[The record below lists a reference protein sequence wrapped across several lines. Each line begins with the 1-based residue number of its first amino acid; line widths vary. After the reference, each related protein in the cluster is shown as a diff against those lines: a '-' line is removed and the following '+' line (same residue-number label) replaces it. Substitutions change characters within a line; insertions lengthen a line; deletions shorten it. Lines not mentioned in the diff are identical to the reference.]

1 MLNVTGVLLMELI
14 LIGIIILALVLY
26 VGVIIYQRHNSKQID
41 ALQEQEQKMSKL
53 PFKKTMSA
61 ARQQGLAGQSQEEYA
76 KWQTHLQEIQKNGFA
91 GLERKLLLA
100 ETSNNRY
107 RFFAA
112 TKLVN
117 ELTKQIATTQQA
129 LDEIMA
135 GFKQIQADAEA
146 NQTQAKSLRELYQKL
161 RKQLLTKSFSY
172 GAAADGLEEK
182 LSYLETSFDKYNRFT
197 KSGDHVES
205 KSILA
210 QLDKDLTE
218 LNDLM
223 KRIPPRFKELNNEF
237 PEQLEELRQGYQRL
251 ADKAYQFYGIDI
263 PSELTDLDQRINK
276 TRKSLKELDLT
287 AIEAA
292 DQDIARR
299 IDHLYDVMEAEI
311 KAHQEVE
318 SRHDELQAFINHAQ
332 KQNREL
338 QTELDHLD
346 QSYSLNNNEIGQAH
360 DLKQQLDEVRST
372 FENDMQEVASQTAV
386 YSMVAENYSTAFAAL
401 TEIEKK
407 QKALNDSV
415 QGLRRGEEE
424 AQRSLQSFEFE
435 IRNIKRQVEK
445 INLPGLSRPYLDF
458 FFVVSDEITKLDQ
471 ELNQVKIDLDVITKA
486 LITTQEDLN
495 KLKEETNDMIDSALL
510 TEQLLQYANR
520 YRHSHADVAQASDE
534 ALRLFNSEH
543 DYKQAAENIATVL
556 EQVEPGSY
564 KKVEESYYKTKDQE
578 LKV

>member
-1 MLNVTGVLLMELI
+1 MELI

-26 VGVIIYQRHNSKQID
+26 VGVIFYQRRNSKQID
-41 ALQEQEQKMSKL
+41 ALQDREQKLTKL

-76 KWQTHLQEIQKNGFA
+76 KWQERLQEIQKNGFA
-91 GLERKLLLA
+91 DLERKLLLA
-100 ETSNNRY
+100 ETTNNRY

-112 TKLVN
+112 AKTIK
-117 ELTKQIATTQQA
+117 ELKQQLTTVQQA

-135 GFKQIQADAEA
+135 GFGQIQADATA
-146 NQTQAKSLRELYQKL
+146 NQTKAKELRELYQKL

-197 KSGDHVES
+197 KSGDHVEG
-205 KSILA
+205 KAILG
-210 QLDKDLTE
+210 QLDKDITE

-237 PEQLEELRQGYQRL
+237 PEQLEELRQGYRRL
-251 ADKAYQFYGIDI
+251 ADEAYQFYDIDI
-263 PSELTDLDQRINK
+263 PAELTDLDQHINT
-276 TRKSLKELDLT
+276 TRKSLKKLDLT
-287 AIEAA
+287 AIEAT

-311 KAHQEVE
+311 KAHEEVE

-338 QTELDHLD
+338 QDELDHLN
-346 QSYSLNNNEIGQAH
+346 QSYSLNNNEISQAQE
-360 DLKQQLDEVRST
+360 LKHQLDEIRTT
-372 FENDMQEVASQTAV
+372 FENDMQEVAGQTAV

-407 QKALNDSV
+407 QKAINDSV

-435 IRNIKRQVEK
+435 IRNVKRQVEK
-445 INLPGLSRPYLDF
+445 LNLPGLPRHYLDF
-458 FFVVSDEITKLDQ
+458 FFIVADEITKLDQ
-471 ELNQVKIDLDVITKA
+471 ELNQVKIDLDVITKE

-495 KLKEETNDMIDSALL
+495 KLKEETNALIDSALL

-534 ALRLFNSEH
+534 ALRLFNSEY
-543 DYKQAAENIATVL
+543 DYKQAAETIATVL

-564 KKVEESYYKTKDQE
+564 KKVEESFYKTKDQE

>member
-1 MLNVTGVLLMELI
+1 MELI

-26 VGVIIYQRHNSKQID
+26 VGVIFYQRRNSKQID
-41 ALQEQEQKMSKL
+41 ALQDQEQKLTKL

-76 KWQTHLQEIQKNGFA
+76 KWQERLQEIQKNGFA
-91 GLERKLLLA
+91 ELERKLLLA
-100 ETSNNRY
+100 ETTNNRY

-112 TKLVN
+112 AKTIK
-117 ELTKQIATTQQA
+117 ELKQQLTTVQQA

-135 GFKQIQADAEA
+135 GFGQIQADATA
-146 NQTQAKSLRELYQKL
+146 NQTKAKELRELYQKL

-197 KSGDHVES
+197 KSGDHVEG
-205 KSILA
+205 KAILG
-210 QLDKDLTE
+210 QLDKDITE

-237 PEQLEELRQGYQRL
+237 PEQLEELRQGYRRL
-251 ADKAYQFYGIDI
+251 ADEAYQFYDIDI
-263 PSELTDLDQRINK
+263 PAELTDLDQHINT
-276 TRKSLKELDLT
+276 TRKSLKKLDLT
-287 AIEAA
+287 AIEAT

-311 KAHQEVE
+311 KAHEEVE

-338 QTELDHLD
+338 QDELDHLN
-346 QSYSLNNNEIGQAH
+346 QSYSLNNNEISQAQE
-360 DLKQQLDEVRST
+360 LKHQLDEIRTT
-372 FENDMQEVASQTAV
+372 FENDMQEVAGQTAV

-407 QKALNDSV
+407 QKAINDSV

-435 IRNIKRQVEK
+435 IRNVKRQVEK
-445 INLPGLSRPYLDF
+445 LNLPGLSRHYLDF
-458 FFVVSDEITKLDQ
+458 FFIVADEITKLDQ
-471 ELNQVKIDLDVITKA
+471 ELNQVKIDLDVITKE

-495 KLKEETNDMIDSALL
+495 KLKEETNALIDSALL

-534 ALRLFNSEH
+534 ALRLFNSEY
-543 DYKQAAENIATVL
+543 DYKQAAETIATVL

-564 KKVEESYYKTKDQE
+564 KKVEESFYKTKDQE

>member
-1 MLNVTGVLLMELI
+1 MELI

-26 VGVIIYQRHNSKQID
+26 VGVIFYQRRNSKQID
-41 ALQEQEQKMSKL
+41 ALQDQEQKLTKL

-76 KWQTHLQEIQKNGFA
+76 KWQERLQEIQKNGFA
-91 GLERKLLLA
+91 DLERKLLLA
-100 ETSNNRY
+100 ETTNNRY

-112 TKLVN
+112 AKTIK
-117 ELTKQIATTQQA
+117 ELKQQLTTVQQA

-135 GFKQIQADAEA
+135 GFGQIQADATA
-146 NQTQAKSLRELYQKL
+146 NQTKAKELRELYQKL

-197 KSGDHVES
+197 KSGDHVEG
-205 KSILA
+205 KAILG
-210 QLDKDLTE
+210 QLDKDITE

-237 PEQLEELRQGYQRL
+237 PEQLEELRQGYRRL
-251 ADKAYQFYGIDI
+251 ADEAYQFYDIDI
-263 PSELTDLDQRINK
+263 PAELTDLDQHINT
-276 TRKSLKELDLT
+276 TRKSLKKLDLT
-287 AIEAA
+287 AIEAT

-311 KAHQEVE
+311 KAHEEVE

-338 QTELDHLD
+338 QDELDHLN
-346 QSYSLNNNEIGQAH
+346 QSYSLNNNEISQAQE
-360 DLKQQLDEVRST
+360 LKQQLDEIRTT
-372 FENDMQEVASQTAV
+372 FENDMQEVAGQTAV

-407 QKALNDSV
+407 QKAINDSV

-435 IRNIKRQVEK
+435 IRNVKRQVEK
-445 INLPGLSRPYLDF
+445 LNLPGLSRHYLDF
-458 FFVVSDEITKLDQ
+458 FFIVADEITKLDQ
-471 ELNQVKIDLDVITKA
+471 ELNQVKIDLDVITKE

-495 KLKEETNDMIDSALL
+495 KLKEETNALIDSALL

-534 ALRLFNSEH
+534 ALRLFNSEY
-543 DYKQAAENIATVL
+543 DYKQAAETIATVL

-564 KKVEESYYKTKDQE
+564 KKVEESFYKTKDQE

>member
-1 MLNVTGVLLMELI
+1 MELI

-26 VGVIIYQRHNSKQID
+26 VGVIFYQRHNSKQID
-41 ALQEQEQKMSKL
+41 ALQDQEQQLTKL

-61 ARQQGLAGQSQEEYA
+61 ARQQGLAGQSQEAYA
-76 KWQTHLQEIQKNGFA
+76 KWQERLQEIQKNGFA
-91 GLERKLLLA
+91 ELERKLLLA
-100 ETSNNRY
+100 ETTNNRY

-112 TKLVN
+112 AKSIK
-117 ELTKQIATTQQA
+117 ELTQQLTTTKQA

-135 GFKQIQADAEA
+135 GFEQIQADAAA
-146 NQTQAKSLRELYQKL
+146 NQAKAKDLRELYQKL

-182 LSYLETSFDKYNRFT
+182 LSYLETSLDKYSRFT
-197 KSGDHVES
+197 KSGDHGEA
-205 KSILA
+205 KSILT
-210 QLDKDLTE
+210 QLDKDITE

-237 PEQLEELRQGYQRL
+237 PEQLEELRQGYRRL
-251 ADKAYQFYGIDI
+251 EDAAYQFYDIDI
-263 PSELTDLDQRINK
+263 PTELKDLDEHINA
-276 TRKSLKELDLT
+276 TRKSLKKLDLT

-338 QTELDHLD
+338 QDELNRLN
-346 QSYSLNNNEIGQAH
+346 QSYSLNNNEISQAQE
-360 DLKQQLDEVRST
+360 LKQQLDEIRST
-372 FENDMQEVASQTAV
+372 FENDMQEVAAQTAV

-407 QKALNDSV
+407 QKTINDSV
-415 QGLRRGEEE
+415 QGLRHGEEE

-445 INLPGLSRPYLDF
+445 LNLPGLSQHYLDYF
-458 FFVVSDEITKLDQ
+458 FLVADEITKLDQ
-471 ELNQVKIDLDVITKA
+471 DLNQVKIDLDVITKE

-495 KLKEETNDMIDSALL
+495 KLKEESNDMIDSALL
-510 TEQLLQYANR
+510 TEQLLQFANR

-534 ALRLFNSEH
+534 ALRLFNSSY
-543 DYKQAAENIATVL
+543 DYKQAAETIATVL
-556 EQVEPGSY
+556 EQIEPGSY
-564 KKVEESYYKTKDQE
+564 KKVEESYYKTKDQD

>member
-1 MLNVTGVLLMELI
+1 MELI

-26 VGVIIYQRHNSKQID
+26 VGVIFYQRRNSKQID
-41 ALQEQEQKMSKL
+41 ALQDQEQKLTKL

-76 KWQTHLQEIQKNGFA
+76 KWQERLQEIQKNGFA
-91 GLERKLLLA
+91 DLERKLLLA
-100 ETSNNRY
+100 ETTNNRY

-112 TKLVN
+112 AKTIK
-117 ELTKQIATTQQA
+117 ELKQQLTTVQQA

-135 GFKQIQADAEA
+135 GFGQIQADATA
-146 NQTQAKSLRELYQKL
+146 NQTKAKELRELYQKL

-197 KSGDHVES
+197 KSGDHVEG
-205 KSILA
+205 KAILG
-210 QLDKDLTE
+210 QLDKDITE

-237 PEQLEELRQGYQRL
+237 PEQLEELRQGYRRL
-251 ADKAYQFYGIDI
+251 ADEAYQFYDIDI
-263 PSELTDLDQRINK
+263 PAELTDLDQHINT
-276 TRKSLKELDLT
+276 TRKSLKKLDLT
-287 AIEAA
+287 AIEAT

-311 KAHQEVE
+311 KAHEEVV
-318 SRHDELQAFINHAQ
+318 SRYDELQAFINHAQ

-338 QTELDHLD
+338 QDELDHLN
-346 QSYSLNNNEIGQAH
+346 QSYSLNNNEINQAQE
-360 DLKQQLDEVRST
+360 LKHQLDEIRTT
-372 FENDMQEVASQTAV
+372 FENDMQEVAGQTAV
-386 YSMVAENYSTAFAAL
+386 YSMVAENYSTVFAAL

-407 QKALNDSV
+407 QKAINDSV

-435 IRNIKRQVEK
+435 IRNVKRQVEK
-445 INLPGLSRPYLDF
+445 LNLPGLSRRYLDF
-458 FFVVSDEITKLDQ
+458 FFIVADEITKLDQ
-471 ELNQVKIDLDVITKA
+471 ELNQVKIDLDVITKE

-495 KLKEETNDMIDSALL
+495 KLKEETNALIDSALL

-534 ALRLFNSEH
+534 ALRLFNSEY
-543 DYKQAAENIATVL
+543 DYKQAAETIATVL

-564 KKVEESYYKTKDQE
+564 KKVEESFYKTKDQE